1 MTRSELGD
9 LALAT
14 ALLAIAGFVD
24 AIGFLTLGHLFV
36 SFASGNSTQFAIAI
50 GGVSVSNASS
60 AGALV
65 GLFVVGVVGGRT
77 LAIAAKD
84 WRRPAILIAETLLL
98 GAAALVPLSGLR
110 AAFLMALA
118 MGAQNGRPPG
128 RSNKDLRH
136 LCHRDAGQLRRT
148 AGGRPLLSRSSGG
161 LHSLPDLLDGPRLRR
176 RSRRDRPC
184 RIWNRRARH
193 SNRGRAHS
201 GGGDGGQ
208 GVAQTST
215 VGVGRLRTRMW
226 GRHRFLRRRAIKAPA
241 TRRPMEDF
249 ALHPS

>member
-24 AIGFLTLGHLFV
+24 AVGFLTLGHLFV

-118 MGAQNGRPPG
+118 MGAQNAVVHQAGRTRTSVTYVTG
-128 RSNKDLRH
+128 TLVSFGERLA
-136 LCHRDAGQLRRT
+136 DALFSAGPVAACIPYLIFWTALVCGGAAGGIAHTEYGIRALVIPT
-148 AGGRPLLSRSSGG
+148 AGVLILAAATGAKAW
-161 LHSLPDLLDGPRLRR
+161 RR
-176 RSRRDRPC
+176 RRR
-184 RIWNRRARH
+184 
-193 SNRGRAHS
+193 
-201 GGGDGGQ
+201 
-208 GVAQTST
+208 
-215 VGVGRLRTRMW
+215 
-226 GRHRFLRRRAIKAPA
+226 
-241 TRRPMEDF
+241 
-249 ALHPS
+249 

>member
-118 MGAQNGRPPG
+118 MGAQNAVVHQAGRTRTSVTYVTG
-128 RSNKDLRH
+128 TLVSFGERLA
-136 LCHRDAGQLRRT
+136 DALFSAGPAAACIPYLIFWTALVCGGAAGGIAHAEYGIRALVIPT
-148 AGGRPLLSRSSGG
+148 AGVLILAAATGAKAW
-161 LHSLPDLLDGPRLRR
+161 RR
-176 RSRRDRPC
+176 RRR
-184 RIWNRRARH
+184 
-193 SNRGRAHS
+193 
-201 GGGDGGQ
+201 
-208 GVAQTST
+208 
-215 VGVGRLRTRMW
+215 
-226 GRHRFLRRRAIKAPA
+226 
-241 TRRPMEDF
+241 
-249 ALHPS
+249 